1 MIKFNT
7 IGQIEKGY
15 YFEDAV
21 VDTEVLNGAF
31 GAVTNGKFSAAAS
44 ATKAV
49 MQVEVG
55 DDMGMDKYKIP
66 AGSHVRVVDLAALN
80 GKVVEVYGAQL
91 PATYKVGDALVSDAN
106 GNLVVKEPTVSGS
119 TTTPVAAPKY
129 EITKIIGNK
138 LGVEVKIVAE

>member
-31 GAVTNGKFSAAAS
+31 GAVTNGKFAPAAS

-55 DDMGMDKYKIP
+55 DDMGMDEYKIP
-66 AGSHVRVVDLAALN
+66 AGSHVSVVDLAALN
-80 GKVVEVYGAQL
+80 GQVVEVYGAQL
-91 PATYKVGDALVSDAN
+91 PDTYAVGNALVSNAN
-106 GNLVVKEPTVSGS
+106 GNLVVGTGAS
-119 TTTPVAAPKY
+119 VAAPKY

>member
-21 VDTEVLNGAF
+21 IDAEVLNGAF
-31 GAVTNGKFSAAAS
+31 GSVTNGKFAPAAS

-55 DDMGMDKYKIP
+55 DDMDIDTYKIP
-66 AGSHVRVVDLAALN
+66 AGSHVRVVDLEALN
-80 GKVVEVYGAQL
+80 GQVVEIYGAQL
-91 PATYKVGDALVSDAN
+91 PATYKVGDALVSDAS
-106 GNLVVKEPTVSGS
+106 GKLVVGTGTS
-119 TTTPVAAPKY
+119 VAAPKY
-129 EITKIIGNK
+129 EITKVIGNK
-138 LGVEVKIVAE
+138 LGVEVKIVAK

>member
-7 IGQIEKGY
+7 IGQIEKNY

-21 VDTEVLNGAF
+21 VDAEVLNGAF
-31 GAVTNGKFSAAAS
+31 GTVTNGKFAPAAS
-44 ATKAV
+44 ATKSI

-55 DDMGMDKYKIP
+55 DDMGMDEYKIP
-66 AGSHVRVVDLAALN
+66 AGSHVRVVNLKALN
-80 GKVVEVYGAQL
+80 GQVVEVYGVQL

-106 GNLVVKEPTVSGS
+106 GNLIVKEPTKNGE

>member
-1 MIKFNT
+1 MIKFHK
-7 IGQIEKGY
+7 ISQFEKGY

-31 GAVTNGKFSAAAS
+31 GAVTNGKFAPAAS

-55 DDMGMDKYKIP
+55 DDMGMDEYKIP
-66 AGSHVRVVDLAALN
+66 AGSHVRVVDLKALN
-80 GKVVEVYGAQL
+80 GQVIEIYGAQL
-91 PATYKVGDALVSDAN
+91 PDTYKVGDALVSAAN
-106 GNLVVKEPTVSGS
+106 GKLIVKEPTKNGE

-129 EITKIIGNK
+129 EITKVIGNK
-138 LGVEVKIVAE
+138 IGVEAKIVAE

>member
-7 IGQIEKGY
+7 VGQIEKGY

-31 GAVTNGKFSAAAS
+31 GAVTNGKFAPAAS

-55 DDMGMDKYKIP
+55 DDMDMDKYKIP
-66 AGSHVRVVDLAALN
+66 AGSHVRVVDLKALN
-80 GKVVEVYGAQL
+80 GQVVEVYGAQL
-91 PATYKVGDALVSDAN
+91 PDTYAVGNALVSDAN
-106 GNLVVKEPTVSGS
+106 GNLVVGTGAS
-119 TTTPVAAPKY
+119 VATPKY

>member
-1 MIKFNT
+1 MIKFHK
-7 IGQIEKGY
+7 ISQFEKGY

-31 GAVTNGKFSAAAS
+31 GAVTNGKFAPAAS

-55 DDMGMDKYKIP
+55 DDMGMDEYKIP
-66 AGSHVRVVDLAALN
+66 AGSHVRVVDLKAIN
-80 GKVVEVYGAQL
+80 GQVVEVYGAQL

-106 GNLVVKEPTVSGS
+106 GNLVVKEPTKSGE

-129 EITKIIGNK
+129 EIVKIIGNK

>member
-21 VDTEVLNGAF
+21 VDTDVLNGAF
-31 GAVTNGKFSAAAS
+31 GAVTNGKFAPAAS

-55 DDMGMDKYKIP
+55 DDMDIDEYKIP
-66 AGSHVRVVDLAALN
+66 AGSHVRVVDLASLN
-80 GKVVEVYGAQL
+80 GQVVEVYGAQL
-91 PATYKVGDALVSDAN
+91 PDTYKVGDALVSDAS
-106 GNLVVKEPTVSGS
+106 GKLVVGTGTS
-119 TTTPVAAPKY
+119 VAAPKY
-129 EITKIIGNK
+129 EVTKVIGNK

>member
-21 VDTEVLNGAF
+21 VDTDVLNGAF
-31 GAVTNGKFSAAAS
+31 GAVTNGKFAPAAS

-55 DDMGMDKYKIP
+55 DDMDIDEYKIP
-66 AGSHVRVVDLAALN
+66 AGSHVRVVDLASLN
-80 GKVVEVYGAQL
+80 GRVVEVYGAQL
-91 PATYKVGDALVSDAN
+91 PDTYKVGDALVSDAS
-106 GNLVVKEPTVSGS
+106 GKLVVGTGTS
-119 TTTPVAAPKY
+119 VAAPKY
-129 EITKIIGNK
+129 EVTKVIGNK